1 MNRRLPHR
9 YKSSTHK
16 MSKNEKKKGG
26 KVQMGVS
33 VIQTATEA
41 VEAVLGEFHAA
52 PHLFSVFTVSE
63 DMGVAKK
70 GVEYVLKVSSGSSS
84 VSSSFDVFVDRKLL
98 SKDKLV
104 VKMPVGGRV
113 IIRSRSVTTAK
124 GVETIYIA
132 MAPLP

>member
-1 MNRRLPHR
+1 
-9 YKSSTHK
+9 
-16 MSKNEKKKGG
+16 MSKEKKKGG
-26 KVQMGVS
+26 KAQMGMS
-33 VIQTATEA
+33 VIQTAAEA
-41 VEAVLGEFHAA
+41 VEAVLGSYNAN
-52 PHLFSVFTVSE
+52 PQLFSIFTVSE

-70 GVEYVLKVSSGSSS
+70 GVEYVLKVSSGSS
-84 VSSSFDVFVDRKLL
+84 VSSSFEVFVDRKLL

>member
-1 MNRRLPHR
+1 
-9 YKSSTHK
+9 

-26 KVQMGVS
+26 KAQMGVS

-70 GVEYVLKVSSGSSS
+70 GVEYVLKVSSGSSG
-84 VSSSFDVFVDRKLL
+84 SSSFNVFVDRKLL